1 MFKRVP
7 GTRDILPDQI
17 KQWQKIEQVSR
28 RVFSLYNYLEIRP
41 PLIEESSLY
50 QRSLGD
56 ATEIVQKQMFLIQK
70 GEDSYALRPEG
81 TASIVRAY
89 IENNLDK
96 TGNLF
101 KSYYMGPMFRME
113 RPQKGRYR
121 QFHHIGCE
129 VIGSRSPEL
138 DVEIIA
144 LADQLLCSY
153 PVKGYSIVIN
163 SLGCADDKK
172 RLTAQL
178 REKLQNS
185 LSDLCDDCKV
195 RFEQNVLRILDCKNE
210 KCKEI
215 VQKLEMRDGHLCDP
229 CRGHFETVKAGLASL
244 NVKFEVSSNL
254 VRGLDYYTGTVF
266 EIKHDNL
273 GPQQDA
279 LGAGGRYD
287 NLVSELGGPQTGAI
301 GFAFGVERLILASE
315 SPLTDAEPEKLVYL
329 ISLGDTAKKQG
340 VIVLNTLRNAGI
352 PADTDYEGKSLKGAM
367 RKANDLKAPFTLILG
382 DNELQKNTIVVKNM
396 GNGEQKEISMT
407 DLVKYLSA

>member
-138 DVEIIA
+138 DIEIIA
-144 LADQLLCSY
+144 LADQLLRSY
-153 PVKGYSIVIN
+153 PVTGYSIVIN
-163 SLGCADDKK
+163 SLGCPEDKK
-172 RLTAQL
+172 RLTVQL
-178 REKLQNS
+178 REKLQSN
-185 LSDLCDDCKV
+185 LPDLCDDCKV

-210 KCKEI
+210 GCKEI
-215 VQKLEMRDGHLCDP
+215 V
-229 CRGHFETVKAGLASL
+229 
-244 NVKFEVSSNL
+244 
-254 VRGLDYYTGTVF
+254 
-266 EIKHDNL
+266 
-273 GPQQDA
+273 
-279 LGAGGRYD
+279 
-287 NLVSELGGPQTGAI
+287 
-301 GFAFGVERLILASE
+301 
-315 SPLTDAEPEKLVYL
+315 
-329 ISLGDTAKKQG
+329 
-340 VIVLNTLRNAGI
+340 
-352 PADTDYEGKSLKGAM
+352 
-367 RKANDLKAPFTLILG
+367 
-382 DNELQKNTIVVKNM
+382 
-396 GNGEQKEISMT
+396 
-407 DLVKYLSA
+407 